1 LLAKKRNSGFI
12 EVMKKVILRIVIV
25 AVVLLIVAVVA
36 VVLSLDGIV
45 KSQVQKIGSKLT
57 KVEVKL
63 DTVSLSLMS
72 GSGKIGGLSV
82 GNPEGYKTPQSITV
96 SNASLVLQPKSLLSD
111 KIIINKIEVVAPEIT
126 FEGGLSANNLS
137 KLKANVNETD
147 SQTPASQS
155 EAKSE
160 GKSGKKLEV
169 DDFLITGARVHLN
182 FTGVLTGPLT
192 VTIPEIHLTDL
203 GKNGEGITKAELT
216 QKILTAIEQAAVKA
230 AAEHAGDIAKG
241 ATGLIKGMG
250 GSTSNTVNA
259 VGKGIGDLFK
269 KK

>member
-1 LLAKKRNSGFI
+1 
-12 EVMKKVILRIVIV
+12 MKKVILRIVIV
-25 AVVLLIVAVVA
+25 VVVVLIVAVVA
-36 VVLSLDGIV
+36 IILSLDGIV

-63 DTVSLSLMS
+63 DKVSLSLMS
-72 GSGKIGGLSV
+72 GSGQIAGLSV
-82 GNPEGYKTPQSITV
+82 GNPEGYKTPYSIV
-96 SNASLVLQPKSLLSD
+96 LSNASVALQPKSLLSD

-147 SQTPASQS
+147 SQTPASPS

-169 DDFLITGARVHLN
+169 DDFLITGAKVHLN
-182 FTGVLTGPLT
+182 FTGLPTGPLT

-203 GKNGEGITKAELT
+203 GKNGEGISKAELT
-216 QKILTAIEQAAVKA
+216 EKILAAIEQEAVKA
-230 AAEHAGDIAKG
+230 AAEHVGDIAKG
-241 ATGLIKGMG
+241 ATGLVKGLTG
-250 GSTSNTVNA
+250 GTNNPVSNI
-259 VGKGIGDLFK
+259 GKGIGDFFRK
-269 KK
+269 K